1 MSESHKK
8 LRGPITAFVDWFM
21 VDPVT
26 TGVVIAPLVVFAC
39 VMAYLTIRDVL
50 AGRF

>member
-1 MSESHKK
+1 MSDSPKK
-8 LRGPITAFVDWFM
+8 RRGPITAFIDWFM

-26 TGVVIAPLVVFAC
+26 TGVVMAPLIVF
-39 VMAYLTIRDVL
+39 VSFIAYWTIREVI